1 MKPKIIVF
9 SSVIAALLIFSS
21 YTIYEGG
28 EDKPEVL
35 LKLITQGM
43 NYYHYQPQEFDDQF
57 SAEVYDQYLKRLDPA
72 KRFLTEEDIQTLK
85 KYRFEIDDELEMGT
99 FEFFDTS
106 VKMFNARKNEVRAY
120 YKEILSQSFDFKQDE
135 AFDADPDKMG
145 YAANSEAL
153 KNRWRKALK
162 YQTLFRLST
171 SIEVQEK
178 AKEKSKGDE
187 DLEIKSPAV
196 MEEEAREKVLKNHD
210 AWFTRMDRESIKD
223 KRAEYINAI
232 TTTFDPHTEY
242 FPPKDKQTF
251 DIRISG
257 KLEGIGALLTE
268 SDGYIKVSRI
278 VPGSASSRQGQLEVN
293 DKILKVAQGDEEPV
307 DVVDMNLDDAVLL
320 VRGKKGTEVRLTVQ
334 KLDGSI
340 VVIPIIRDIVVLEET
355 YAKSAILK
363 TEGTDE
369 GIGYIHLP
377 KFYFDF
383 NDSNGRRCATDVAN
397 EIKKLKAENI
407 NSLILDLRNNGGGS
421 LSDVVEMAGL
431 FIEEG
436 PVVQVKS
443 RQGAP
448 RILADRDPKVQ
459 YDGNLVVL
467 VNSISASASE
477 ILAAAIQDYKR
488 GIIVGSPSTFGKGT
502 VQRFVDLDDLIRG
515 SYEIKPLGEVKL
527 TTQKFYRISGGAT
540 QLKGVIPDIVLPDE
554 YSLLDIGEK
563 EHDHSMAWD
572 EISPVPYE
580 SWDNEIRNISKIKS
594 NSMSRINASPTFQLI
609 QENAERLKKR
619 QDQYSYTLNLEDYL
633 AERKRLKEEAEKY
646 DNIDKDI
653 DGFYAIATSADQKD
667 IEADGETKK
676 RYDNWYKSI
685 KKDVYLFEAV
695 HIIRDMK

>member
-1 MKPKIIVF
+1 
-9 SSVIAALLIFSS
+9 
-21 YTIYEGG
+21 
-28 EDKPEVL
+28 
-35 LKLITQGM
+35 M

-57 SAEVYDQYLKRLDPA
+57 SAEVYDQYLDRLDPA
-72 KRFLTEEDIQTLK
+72 KRFLTAGDIQELK
-85 KYRFEIDDELEMGT
+85 KYRFQIDDELDMGT
-99 FEFFDTS
+99 FEFFDLS
-106 VKMFNARKNEVRAY
+106 VKRFNSRKEEVRAY
-120 YKEILSQSFDFKQDE
+120 YKEILSESFDFDAKE
-135 AFDADPDKMG
+135 NFDADPDKMD
-145 YAANSEAL
+145 YVSNSKEL

-162 YQTLFRLST
+162 YQTLFRLTT
-171 SIEVQEK
+171 SIERQEK
-178 AKEKSKGDE
+178 AKKNSKGDE
-187 DLEIKSPAV
+187 DIEVKSFAL
-196 MEEEAREKVLKNHD
+196 MEEDARDKVKKNHD

-257 KLEGIGALLTE
+257 KLEGIGALLSE
-268 SDGYIKVSRI
+268 SDGYIKVTRI
-278 VPGSASSRQGQLEVN
+278 VPGSASARQGQLEVN
-293 DKILKVAQGDEEPV
+293 DKILKVGQGDEEPV

-320 VRGKKGTEVRLTVQ
+320 VRGKKGTEVRLTVE
-334 KLDGSI
+334 KLDGNI

-363 TEGTDE
+363 TEGSNE
-369 GIGYIHLP
+369 SIGYIHLP

-383 NDSNGRRCATDVAN
+383 NDRNGRRCATDVAN
-397 EIKKLKAENI
+397 EIKKLKAENV
-407 NSLILDLRNNGGGS
+407 NGLILDLRNNGGGS

-436 PVVQVKS
+436 PIVQVKS

-448 RILADRDPKVQ
+448 RILADHDSKVQ
-459 YDGNLVVL
+459 FDGNLVVL

-527 TTQKFYRISGGAT
+527 TTQKFYRVSGGAT
-540 QLKGVIPDIVLPDE
+540 QLKGVVPDIVLPDA

-572 EISPVPYE
+572 EISPVPFE
-580 SWDNEIRNISKIKS
+580 KWDNEIRNLSRIKS
-594 NSMSRINASPTFQLI
+594 NSMNRINANPTFQLI

-619 QDQYSYTLNLEDYL
+619 QDKNTYTLNLKDYIS
-633 AERKRLKEEAEKY
+633 ERERLEEEAKKY
-646 DNIDKDI
+646 DNIEKDI
-653 DGFYAIATSADQKD
+653 DGFYVAATKADQND
-667 IEADGETKK
+667 MNVDSETKK
-676 RYDNWYKSI
+676 RYDNWYKAI
-685 KKDVYLFEAV
+685 KKDAYLYEAL